1 MATEVQHQSE
11 QSVTSLVGGI
21 VSDLQDLVK
30 QQMRLTR
37 QEIEADLRKY
47 KEASSVLALG
57 MGVLLISLF
66 SICLMLGHL
75 FHWLAA
81 PAGADSSA
89 LPLWASF
96 AVVSAIFVTAGIA
109 MVFAGK
115 KKIDAVGNPLQESAQ
130 ALKESIEWKTNKS
143 PS

>member
-11 QSVTSLVGGI
+11 QSLTSLVGGI
-21 VSDLQDLVK
+21 VSDFQDLIK
-30 QQMRLTR
+30 QQMKLTR
-37 QEIEADLRKY
+37 REIEADLRKY
-47 KEASSVLALG
+47 KEASSLLAMS
-57 MGVLLISLF
+57 MGILLITVF

-81 PAGADSSA
+81 PAGADPSA

-96 AVVSAIFVTAGIA
+96 ALVSGLFGTTGVC
-109 MVFAGK
+109 MMLAGK
-115 KKIDAVGNPLQESAQ
+115 KKIESVGNPLHDTEQ
-130 ALKESIEWKTNKS
+130 ALKENIEWKTNKS